1 MSMARSGDILGDRE
15 IYRPR
20 VSPSSP
26 SSGLTERDGERETNL
41 PSELADEADED
52 RLRRR
57 RSGDEPREDG
67 GVRDGVRDS
76 ALVGRSSSSSCES
89 ARNPT

>member
-1 MSMARSGDILGDRE
+1 MARSGDILGERE
-15 IYRPR
+15 MYLPR

-26 SSGLTERDGERETNL
+26 SSGLTDRDGDRETNL

-52 RLRRR
+52 RLRRL

-67 GVRDGVRDS
+67 GVRDGVRER
-76 ALVGRSSSSSCES
+76 ALVGRSSSSSCSLAECGIY
-89 ARNPT
+89 

>member
-1 MSMARSGDILGDRE
+1 MARSGDILGDRE
-15 IYRPR
+15 MYLPR

-26 SSGLTERDGERETNL
+26 SGLTDRDGDRETNR
-41 PSELADEADED
+41 PSELTEEADD
-52 RLRRR
+52 DLLRRR

-76 ALVGRSSSSSCES
+76 ALEGRSSSSSCLS
-89 ARNPT
+89 AQ